1 MTELGPGTRLRLSPK
16 TRLRQDAQSGKA
28 MLVFPESVLVLNGTG
43 GASAELCDGRTLE
56 EIVSTLAERFGAPT
70 TQIRADVATYVE
82 RLVERGLLV
91 LEQGKPGEPG

>member
-1 MTELGPGTRLRLSPK
+1 M
-16 TRLRQDAQSGKA
+16 
-28 MLVFPESVLVLNGTG
+28 N
-43 GASAELCDGRTLE
+43 
-56 EIVSTLAERFGAPT
+56 AERFGAPT

>member
-1 MTELGPGTRLRLSPK
+1 MSELGPGTRLRLSPK

-43 GASAELCDGRTLE
+43 GAIAELCDGRTIE
-56 EIVSTLAERFGAPT
+56 EIVSTLAARFGAPAA
-70 TQIRADVATYVE
+70 QIRTDVTTYVD

-91 LEQGKPGEPG
+91 LEHGEQG